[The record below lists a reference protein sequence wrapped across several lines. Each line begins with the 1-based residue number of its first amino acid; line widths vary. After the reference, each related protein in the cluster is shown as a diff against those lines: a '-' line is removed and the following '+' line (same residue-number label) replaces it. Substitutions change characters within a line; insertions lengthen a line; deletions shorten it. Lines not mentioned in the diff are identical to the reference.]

1 MVRSMKPQQ
10 KEKNHRQHRQEKMD
24 GNTEEDMTIEYGELM
39 QWFATVKFRKSFFG
53 GVNEAHLWKK
63 LEELSCLLN
72 SAMHAERS
80 RYEAQLDVYKKAA
93 ASSIVEYK
101 NALEQKK
108 AECERLKQQ
117 LAQTEDAERGR
128 SGA

>member
-1 MVRSMKPQQ
+1 MIKKHDKKSR
-10 KEKNHRQHRQEKMD
+10 EHHTQEK
-24 GNTEEDMTIEYGELM
+24 TENCRGGELTPEYGELM

-101 NALEQKK
+101 TALEQKK
-108 AECERLKQQ
+108 TECERLKQQ

>member
-1 MVRSMKPQQ
+1 MKPKH
-10 KEKNHRQHRQEKMD
+10 KEKDHRQQTQEKTER
-24 GNTEEDMTIEYGELM
+24 NTEEDMTIEYRELM

-63 LEELSCLLN
+63 LEELSGLLN
-72 SAMHAERS
+72 SAMHAERT
-80 RYEAQLDVYKKAA
+80 RYEAQLDIYKKAA

-101 NALEQKK
+101 SALEQKN
-108 AECERLKQQ
+108 AECESLKQQ
-117 LAQTEDAERGR
+117 LAQTKDAERGR

>member
-1 MVRSMKPQQ
+1 MIKKHDKKSH
-10 KEKNHRQHRQEKMD
+10 EHHTQEKPD
-24 GNTEEDMTIEYGELM
+24 NCRGGELTPEYGELM

>member
-1 MVRSMKPQQ
+1 MIKKHDKKSHEHHTQEEP
-10 KEKNHRQHRQEKMD
+10 EKSRE
-24 GNTEEDMTIEYGELM
+24 GELTPEYGELM

-63 LEELSCLLN
+63 LEELSGLLN
-72 SAMHAERS
+72 SAMHAERV
-80 RYEAQLDVYKKAA
+80 RYEAKLDIYKKAA

-101 NALEQKK
+101 SALEKK
-108 AECERLKQQ
+108 NVECEKLKQQ
-117 LAQTEDAERGR
+117 LAQAEDAERGR